1 MLSRIVIAYSKT
13 SSFREKFYKPDFPKF
28 NTMKRGLVIGV
39 VVVVIIA
46 IALGIYYYPSGE
58 EPEPTPTPS
67 NCGTQ
72 GQTIFTPNECCEG
85 LENVNTQDSVSV
97 ADECYYTGTASGAPI
112 LTCSDCGNGICEDV
126 ESVCGCSEDCVGKGK
141 SAFNTVQDF
150 CNNGYEQ
157 YCDRLPEGM
166 ELDLCNLCA

>member
-1 MLSRIVIAYSKT
+1 
-13 SSFREKFYKPDFPKF
+13 
-28 NTMKRGLVIGV
+28 MKRGLVIGV

-58 EPEPTPTPS
+58 ESEPTPTPS
-67 NCGTQ
+67 SCGTQ
-72 GQTIFTPNECCEG
+72 GQTIDFTDPSTPNECCEG

-97 ADECYYTGTASGAPI
+97 ADKCYWSGTESGAPI

-150 CNNGYEQ
+150 CDNGYEQ
-157 YCDRLPEGM
+157 YCEYPEGM
-166 ELDLCNLCA
+166 DLCDLCE